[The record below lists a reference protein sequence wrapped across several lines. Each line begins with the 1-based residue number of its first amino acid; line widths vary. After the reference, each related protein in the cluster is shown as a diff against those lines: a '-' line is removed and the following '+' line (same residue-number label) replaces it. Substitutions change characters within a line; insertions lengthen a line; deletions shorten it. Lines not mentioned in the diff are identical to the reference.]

1 MTQTLQD
8 GTPQE
13 FVENFK
19 SNGSKRASRDYNSQR
34 PADPSTF
41 IEQEPRLAPTAEQE
55 PLRPESCSALQIE
68 SEVELQPL
76 KNAPQPMTP
85 VTNQFKE
92 YRITQNQLSSEL
104 RELMGQ
110 LSERAIHQEV
120 SIAPQDMEL
129 VVRSERHTIEIP
141 TKRSKRS
148 TSGRS
153 TSAGKTLD
161 ESSRDKL
168 ANPKLCF

>member
-1 MTQTLQD
+1 
-8 GTPQE
+8 
-13 FVENFK
+13 
-19 SNGSKRASRDYNSQR
+19 
-34 PADPSTF
+34 
-41 IEQEPRLAPTAEQE
+41 
-55 PLRPESCSALQIE
+55 
-68 SEVELQPL
+68 
-76 KNAPQPMTP
+76 
-85 VTNQFKE
+85 
-92 YRITQNQLSSEL
+92 
-104 RELMGQ
+104 MGQ
-110 LSERAIHQEV
+110 LSERATHQEV

-168 ANPKLCF
+168 ANSKMCFMTKESRSTLENVTLTG